1 MKEIVSKIL
10 EVIMYIIPFFGKRK
24 HDRVV
29 REVRYNTTHK
39 EVCNVKT
46 TERGCGHGSPVPG
59 ILVLGVSL
67 LRTQVGTDRADA

>member
-10 EVIMYIIPFFGKRK
+10 EVIMCIIPFFGKRK

-46 TERGCGHGSPVPG
+46 TERKK
-59 ILVLGVSL
+59 
-67 LRTQVGTDRADA
+67 DDAED

>member
-10 EVIMYIIPFFGKRK
+10 EVIMYIIPFLGKRK
-24 HDRVV
+24 RDRVV

-46 TERGCGHGSPVPG
+46 TERK
-59 ILVLGVSL
+59 
-67 LRTQVGTDRADA
+67 RDDAED